1 MANLSN
7 WYEAKT
13 LKVQKLVDVV
23 CEKTRFVVTDQ
34 QYDEFL
40 FAIRQ
45 HGVDSAEQF
54 EDAFFAEYPGQGQ
67 SIIEE
72 FINDWM
78 KLAKGCL
85 SKRLLQENNQLQLW
99 NDLVQY
105 DFYKLSFCGNT
116 YFFKR
121 LFS

>member
-13 LKVQKLVDVV
+13 LKAQKLVDVV

-40 FAIRQ
+40 LAIRQ

-99 NDLVQY
+99 KDLVQY
-105 DFYKLSFCGNT
+105 DF
-116 YFFKR
+116 
-121 LFS
+121 